1 MGGLRWS
8 EGSSKGR
15 KAASEDKNAGRLKDS
30 VDRGYTSSF
39 LITSASSM
47 LYQMK
52 SSALTIETSVS
63 KVMSLPFNTLS
74 RLAIAFLQR
83 SKYFLISWLQ
93 SPSAVIL
100 EPRKMKPVTVSTFS

>member
-74 RLAIAFLQR
+74 RFVTTFLPR
-83 SKYFLISWLQ
+83 SKCLLKLRFFQQ
-93 SPSAVIL
+93 SHIDVRV
-100 EPRKMKPVTVSTFS
+100 EP